1 MQSSYIS
8 IKLDNLL
15 AAYEAKGYA
24 TTNTLA
30 PGLSIDEILAET
42 VWFPSPLK
50 NDILDLYQWRNGVII
65 NHSRVPFPYTFK
77 FRDMIFHSL
86 QDARLEYR
94 TIMETYGVDS
104 SIEQHKVDLATCFP
118 FASYECGWYVL
129 PCGEQLLS
137 QIYPNPVVSVFQGVD
152 LYYYSVESMLD
163 TCIAWV
169 SHPDYEPHHHLHD
182 ESTIWR
188 EHNPGIFRGW

>member
-8 IKLDNLL
+8 VKLDNLL

-24 TTNTLA
+24 TTNALA

-42 VWFPSPLK
+42 VWFPAPLK

-65 NHSRVPFPYTFK
+65 NHSSVPYNFK

-86 QDARLEYR
+86 QDARLGYQ
-94 TIMETYGVDS
+94 TMMEIYGVDS

-129 PCGEQLLS
+129 PCGEQLLG
-137 QIYPNPVVSVFQGVD
+137 QIYPNPVISVFQGID
-152 LYYYSVESMLD
+152 LYYYSVELMLD

-169 SHPDYEPHHHLHD
+169 SHPDYEPYHHLRD
-182 ESTIWR
+182 ESEIWR
-188 EHNPGIFRGW
+188 EHNPGIFRG